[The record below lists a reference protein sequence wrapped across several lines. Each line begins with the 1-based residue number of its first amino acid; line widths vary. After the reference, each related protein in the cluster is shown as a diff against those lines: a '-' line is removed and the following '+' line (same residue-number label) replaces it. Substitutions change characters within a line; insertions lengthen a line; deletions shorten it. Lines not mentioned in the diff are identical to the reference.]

1 MTSIS
6 ETGGCEKFRHI
17 TQMKIHSQ
25 I

>member
-1 MTSIS
+1 MASIS
-6 ETGGCEKFRHI
+6 ETGGCEKFGHI